1 MKNRM
6 YNKLYKAICLV
17 VCVFLLTGFA
27 TDTAVAVL
35 DPDADSDSV
44 KTEEMAVLDPVS
56 QSVSYSAVVYNNTN
70 GLPTSEANAI
80 VQTAE
85 GAIWIGSYGGLIRY
99 DGNTFEQIDPRLGIN
114 SVKCLFVDSRDNLWI
129 GTNDGGLAMMHRG
142 EICFW
147 HESDGLGAAKVNGI
161 AEDTDGNIYVC
172 SK

>member
-1 MKNRM
+1 M

-85 GAIWIGSYGGLIRY
+85 GAIWIGSYGGFFCSLSLI
-99 DGNTFEQIDPRLGIN
+99 GIISFDN
-114 SVKCLFVDSRDNLWI
+114 QLIVHTLYGGISATQPFGKSLCKKAELRSNKGVIHTCRADDADKPFCSVAGIIARD
-129 GTNDGGLAMMHRG
+129 DYA
-142 EICFW
+142 
-147 HESDGLGAAKVNGI
+147 
-161 AEDTDGNIYVC
+161 
-172 SK
+172 